1 MTAIVGMAW
10 LASMGFL
17 ILLACLFA
25 LGLLA
30 QILCL
35 LFAPIAGFKAFSIAR
50 RQRLSAPRHSLLGMI
65 SAALFIMP
73 WVYLRRKTNGESM
86 FNHFADIWH
95 AVLHISWFLFLGGA
109 LSFYFLV
116 TDVSLNWATAA
127 YIGTLLA
134 CLAMWAGTLAYYIKN
149 GGFSRRERWLAPEEL
164 THPSRIAPFAGASVT
179 AMIHLGP
186 TIVGSIYDRLI

>member
-1 MTAIVGMAW
+1 MIGLGWVVLMI
-10 LASMGFL
+10 LM
-17 ILLACLFA
+17 ILLACAFA

-35 LFAPIAGFKAFSIAR
+35 LFAPIAGFKTSSIAR
-50 RQRLSAPRHSLLGMI
+50 RQHLSALRYSLLGMV

-73 WVYLRRKTNGESM
+73 WVYLMWKMNGESM

-95 AVLHISWFLFLGGA
+95 AALHVSWFLFLVGA
-109 LSFYFLV
+109 LSFYLLV
-116 TDVSLNWATAA
+116 ADVRLNWAAIA

-134 CLAMWAGTLAYYIKN
+134 CLAMWAWTLVYYIKN
-149 GGFSRRERWLAPEEL
+149 GGFSRRERWLDPEEL
-164 THPSRIAPFAGASVT
+164 THPSRIAPFVGASIT

-186 TIVGSIYDRLI
+186 TIVGSIYVNLS

>member
-1 MTAIVGMAW
+1 MTTILWIGWIVLMIF
-10 LASMGFL
+10 M
-17 ILLACLFA
+17 ILLACVFA

-35 LFAPIAGFKAFSIAR
+35 LFAPIAGFKTSSIAR
-50 RQRLSAPRHSLLGMI
+50 RQHLSALRHSLLGMV

-73 WVYLRRKTNGESM
+73 WVYLMWKMNGESM

-95 AVLHISWFLFLGGA
+95 AILHISWFLFLAGA
-109 LSFYFLV
+109 LSLYVLV
-116 TDVSLNWATAA
+116 ADIRLNWAIVA
-127 YIGTLLA
+127 YLLA
-134 CLAMWAGTLAYYIKN
+134 CLAMWAWTLVYYIKN

-164 THPSRIAPFAGASVT
+164 THPSRIAPFVGASVT

-186 TIVGSIYDRLI
+186 TIVGSIYVNLS

>member
-10 LASMGFL
+10 IVLMVFM

-35 LFAPIAGFKAFSIAR
+35 LFAPIAGFKSFSIAR
-50 RQRLSAPRHSLLGMI
+50 HQNSSALRYSLLGII

-73 WVYLRRKTNGESM
+73 WVYLMRKINGESM

-109 LSFYFLV
+109 LSFYLLL
-116 TDVSLNWATAA
+116 TDVRLNWTTVA
-127 YIGTLLA
+127 YSVTLLA

-149 GGFSRRERWLAPEEL
+149 GGFSRRERWLAPDEL
-164 THPSRIAPFAGASVT
+164 THPSRIAPFVGASVT
-179 AMIHLGP
+179 VMIYLRS
-186 TIVGSIYDRLI
+186 IVIV